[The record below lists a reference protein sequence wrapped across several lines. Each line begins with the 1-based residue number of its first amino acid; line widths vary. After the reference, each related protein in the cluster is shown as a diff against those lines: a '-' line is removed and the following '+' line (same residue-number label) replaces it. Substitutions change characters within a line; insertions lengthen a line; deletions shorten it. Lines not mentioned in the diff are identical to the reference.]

1 MRRPNGCA
9 WNGDCDNCGWS
20 FCIATAQQALK
31 FYHRE
36 EKETEKRFGRGL
48 ARHKGARSKLT
59 PEEKAGIM
67 QAIRDGE
74 SLDSIA
80 ERYDIVRETARN
92 YKKIV
97 NKVSGK
103 TDNSKGA

>member
-9 WNGDCDNCGWS
+9 WDGHCDSCGWS
-20 FCIATAQQALK
+20 FCIATPQQALR
-31 FYHRE
+31 FYRRE
-36 EKETEKRFGRGL
+36 ETEAKKRFGRGL
-48 ARHKGARSKLT
+48 TSRKGVRAKLT
-59 PEEKAGIM
+59 PEEKSGIM
-67 QAIRDGE
+67 NAIRDGV
-74 SLDSIA
+74 SLDVIA
-80 ERYDIVRETARN
+80 DRYDITYETARN